1 LTDRRIFFPL
11 VGLTGAVTSEFD
23 PAFHLT
29 GGRTF
34 HPGLF
39 ELIASNPCVRQYAG
53 FELGARRS
61 IHATDWTVVGHFDEG
76 DTQQCLVLTDA
87 EILMST
93 YGSTRYTRVTAM
105 LQSPGDYEALR
116 RALEANP
123 TLRLEVRHERESIE
137 NDLREVNALLNF
149 AAYFVGSIMAIGATL
164 GAVNSLYS
172 IVDSRR
178 REIATLRAIGF
189 DSAAIVASILF
200 ESILLALPGAVLGAA
215 LLSAAAVDFEIPA
228 DEPPEASLTPTQIA
242 GESFHIQNPVHS
254 DGLMHHYV
262 VESRFGLFTAYGRD
276 ALAVRLREV
285 AALATIAKTSD
296 TEVVLKS
303 VSRGIEEDARSVVQ
317 VALNPVGTVIGIPKG
332 IAHLFSGY
340 KAEAGEIAAQVR
352 QTSKGGDSHKKEG
365 GRAAQA
371 EHAARQYADRY
382 LGLSAAERHWY
393 AQLRVDPYT
402 NNEVLRRAVKR
413 LARIDAAASFG
424 VRFAP
429 LGVPFAGEVRRAL
442 D

>member
-1 LTDRRIFFPL
+1 MRRPIIPAA
-11 VGLTGAVTSEFD
+11 GA
-23 PAFHLT
+23 
-29 GGRTF
+29 
-34 HPGLF
+34 
-39 ELIASNPCVRQYAG
+39 
-53 FELGARRS
+53 
-61 IHATDWTVVGHFDEG
+61 
-76 DTQQCLVLTDA
+76 
-87 EILMST
+87 
-93 YGSTRYTRVTAM
+93 AM
-105 LQSPGDYEALR
+105 
-116 RALEANP
+116 
-123 TLRLEVRHERESIE
+123 
-137 NDLREVNALLNF
+137 
-149 AAYFVGSIMAIGATL
+149 
-164 GAVNSLYS
+164 
-172 IVDSRR
+172 
-178 REIATLRAIGF
+178 
-189 DSAAIVASILF
+189 
-200 ESILLALPGAVLGAA
+200 LGAA

-242 GESFHIQNPVHS
+242 GESFHVQNPVHS

-382 LGLSAAERHWY
+382 LGLSAAERRWY

-442 D
+442 DAIYNEDPAVLRKRRHEALAGFGLSASEMEGFENALLLTPTRQTLLVDAVQGLEGVEASLGCASSEALAGTAVPVDAGTRLRRSGRGCAAP

>member
-1 LTDRRIFFPL
+1 MRRLIIPA
-11 VGLTGAVTSEFD
+11 AV
-23 PAFHLT
+23 A
-29 GGRTF
+29 
-34 HPGLF
+34 
-39 ELIASNPCVRQYAG
+39 
-53 FELGARRS
+53 
-61 IHATDWTVVGHFDEG
+61 
-76 DTQQCLVLTDA
+76 
-87 EILMST
+87 
-93 YGSTRYTRVTAM
+93 
-105 LQSPGDYEALR
+105 
-116 RALEANP
+116 
-123 TLRLEVRHERESIE
+123 
-137 NDLREVNALLNF
+137 
-149 AAYFVGSIMAIGATL
+149 
-164 GAVNSLYS
+164 
-172 IVDSRR
+172 
-178 REIATLRAIGF
+178 
-189 DSAAIVASILF
+189 
-200 ESILLALPGAVLGAA
+200 AVLGAA

-262 VESRFGLFTAYGRD
+262 VESRFGPFTAYGRD

-285 AALATIAKTSD
+285 AALTTIAKTSD

-382 LGLSAAERHWY
+382 LGLSAAERRWY

-402 NNEVLRRAVKR
+402 NNEVLRRAVKH

-442 D
+442 DAIYNEDPAVLRKRRHEALAGFGLSASEMEGFENALLLTPTRQTLLVDAVQGLEGVEGRAELLRHAAAVTAEDEIEVFLSSTCLLLHFHSRTPVARVLAGLRVPTAQRADGHVMVFGAFDNVHWTEDVAAYEHAIREALPGDAGAREFWLAGAVSPGAHAALTRLGWDIHDRAEVSLGCASVGLPLTRTGRERSAP

>member
-1 LTDRRIFFPL
+1 MSFARQFAALLAMSLSGFAQRIGSVLTIIIGVTCAVAVLVSMLSMGTGARGEALVNARDDRVVLSSLGARGIFSSIPRDEADTVLNLPGIKKGSDAKPLVVFSAVVLIEARRRLTDRRIFFPL
-11 VGLTGAVTSEFD
+11 VGLSGAVTNEFD

-29 GGRTF
+29 EGRTF

-93 YGSTRYTRVTAM
+93 YGSNRYTRVTAM
-105 LQSPGDYEALR
+105 LQSPGDYAALR
-116 RALEANP
+116 QALEANP

-137 NDLREVNALLNF
+137 NDLKELNALLNF

-200 ESILLALPGAVLGAA
+200 ESIVLALPGALLGVLLAWTLFHRMSVSPFGFSFRLDVSLA
-215 LLSAAAVDFEIPA
+215 LAAAG
-228 DEPPEASLTPTQIA
+228 IA
-242 GESFHIQNPVHS
+242 W
-254 DGLMHHYV
+254 
-262 VESRFGLFTAYGRD
+262 
-276 ALAVRLREV
+276 ALAMGLIGGILP
-285 AALATIAKTSD
+285 AL
-296 TEVVLKS
+296 
-303 VSRGIEEDARSVVQ
+303 
-317 VALNPVGTVIGIPKG
+317 
-332 IAHLFSGY
+332 
-340 KAEAGEIAAQVR
+340 
-352 QTSKGGDSHKKEG
+352 
-365 GRAAQA
+365 RAARVPVTTA
-371 EHAARQYADRY
+371 
-382 LGLSAAERHWY
+382 
-393 AQLRVDPYT
+393 LR
-402 NNEVLRRAVKR
+402 
-413 LARIDAAASFG
+413 
-424 VRFAP
+424 
-429 LGVPFAGEVRRAL
+429 AG
-442 D
+442 

>member
-1 LTDRRIFFPL
+1 
-11 VGLTGAVTSEFD
+11 
-23 PAFHLT
+23 
-29 GGRTF
+29 
-34 HPGLF
+34 
-39 ELIASNPCVRQYAG
+39 
-53 FELGARRS
+53 
-61 IHATDWTVVGHFDEG
+61 
-76 DTQQCLVLTDA
+76 
-87 EILMST
+87 M
-93 YGSTRYTRVTAM
+93 
-105 LQSPGDYEALR
+105 
-116 RALEANP
+116 
-123 TLRLEVRHERESIE
+123 
-137 NDLREVNALLNF
+137 
-149 AAYFVGSIMAIGATL
+149 
-164 GAVNSLYS
+164 
-172 IVDSRR
+172 
-178 REIATLRAIGF
+178 
-189 DSAAIVASILF
+189 
-200 ESILLALPGAVLGAA
+200 LGAA
-215 LLSAAAVDFEIPA
+215 LLSAAAVDFEIRAAEPA
-228 DEPPEASLTPTQIA
+228 EASLTPTQIA
-242 GESFHIQNPVHS
+242 GESFHTQNPVHS
-254 DGLMHHYV
+254 DGLMHRYV
-262 VESRFGLFTAYGRD
+262 VESRFGPFTAYGRD

-352 QTSKGGDSHKKEG
+352 QTSKGGDSHKGDSHKKEG

-402 NNEVLRRAVKR
+402 SNAVLRRAVKR

-442 D
+442 DAIYNEDPAVLRKRRHEALAGFGLSASEMEGFENALLLTPTRQTLLVDAVQGLEGVEGRAELLRHAAAVTAEDEIEVFLSSTCLLLHFHSRTPVARVLAGLRVPTAQRADGHVMVFGAFDDVQWTEDVAAYEHAIREALPGDAGVRELWLAGIASPRAHDALAQLGWEIHDGVEASLGCASSEALAGTAVPTGLRPSGRGPSAP